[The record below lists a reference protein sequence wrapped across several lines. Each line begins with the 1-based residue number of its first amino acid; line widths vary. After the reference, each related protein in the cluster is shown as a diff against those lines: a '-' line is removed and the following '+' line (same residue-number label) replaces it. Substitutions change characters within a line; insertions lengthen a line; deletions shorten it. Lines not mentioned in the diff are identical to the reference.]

1 MKVQVKESDLISLI
15 ENIIKEQTDTT
26 VCVTASP
33 ASGKGKGKWL
43 GVGKMTDRDS
53 LGNVK
58 VGSEVTVDD
67 GIPTKISKIWHDA
80 EKRPSA
86 FQFEDKNISMGGE
99 VDENFWKT
107 YQGGNF
113 NRKDFRLNKDGVI
126 EKNIKGKWT
135 TLYKH
140 SEVSKDSGLDNIY
153 KALKAEGGKGRK
165 LCFGVAGS
173 KTSGFVNKTANYKAV
188 THTLEDIKTGKATLG
203 IGDKGEVVKEIQKLV
218 GAKPDGYFGPN
229 TLAKVREYQKSKN
242 FTVTGKIDKETLG
255 VEGPTWG
262 GKGGSAK
269 NPIQGVWSVKDP
281 NIKKGMHFQNTETK
295 QIYKFDGK
303 KYVELTDALAE
314 NHKKSLNDIILEV
327 LDEASP
333 GENEL
338 IEELVH
344 MLETWQKYEAVGGQ
358 RTSQGHINDLER
370 LLRQYTGQNE
380 DEEMSF
386 SLYEQEDGGIEG
398 GGVETGTSDAGGT
411 GAKTWESGVSRGA
424 ANPAGGVT
432 HWADTYSINRG
443 KANPLKESKW
453 YNTVGDIVG
462 IVDPTGVVDG
472 INAMSYFKQGDIF
485 YGMLSLIS
493 LVPYAGDLVAKPIV
507 AAMKLGKFGGKG
519 INAAVKSG
527 SASKVAGAMG
537 KTKMGKK
544 FMGTFK
550 DKKTQGFLASLFA
563 KIGKIPG
570 FGRLAKD
577 GKTYTKLFTKAAN
590 ISKTGAPVKLFR
602 KSGGLLTKM
611 QRRGLLGRTK
621 LYSKFAAWMLGL
633 GATQQVIT
641 NMPEDEMNDKF
652 KEWASSE
659 EGQEEIMSMSEE
671 EKTDFIAVLQE
682 MVGTES

>member
-165 LCFGVAGS
+165 LCFGVAGT

-188 THTLEDIKTGKATLG
+188 THSLEDIKTGKATLG

-242 FTVTGKIDKETLG
+242 FTVTGKIDSKTLG
-255 VEGPTWG
+255 G
-262 GKGGSAK
+262 GGAGKAVAFDKMTAATQKTLAGLLGYGSVA
-269 NPIQGVWSVKDP
+269 ILRAAIDA
-281 NIKKGMHFQNTETK
+281 
-295 QIYKFDGK
+295 GK
-303 KYVELTDALAE
+303 HPQLSE
-314 NHKKSLNDIILEV
+314 NYKKSLNDIILEV